1 MPGVLIVEAMAQV
14 AGVLMLSK
22 KENRGKLAYFM
33 SIDKVKF
40 RKTVRPG
47 DQLIIEVEV
56 VKLKSKVGLINGKT
70 YVDGKVAAEASLMF
84 TVVDA

>member
-1 MPGVLIVEAMAQV
+1 
-14 AGVLMLSK
+14 MLSK

-40 RKTVRPG
+40 RRTIQPG
-47 DQLIIEVEV
+47 DRLLFEVEV
-56 VKLKSKVGLINGKT
+56 VKLKSRVGQINGKT
-70 YVDGKVAAEASLMF
+70 FVDGKLAAEASLMF